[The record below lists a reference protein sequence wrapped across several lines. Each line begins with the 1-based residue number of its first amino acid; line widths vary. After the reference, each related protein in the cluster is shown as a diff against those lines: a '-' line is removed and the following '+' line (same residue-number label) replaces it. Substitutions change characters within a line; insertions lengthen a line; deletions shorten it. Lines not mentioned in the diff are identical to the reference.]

1 MFCHFD
7 GQPVASQSE
16 RYQRAGMLLGQQ
28 AGLVHAVKSVEKHEE
43 AAENVLA
50 SHFEQLGY

>member
-1 MFCHFD
+1 
-7 GQPVASQSE
+7 
-16 RYQRAGMLLGQQ
+16 MLLGQQ